1 MAALGTAVRARAL
14 SLEMKTLLFIAV
26 ISVLVFAVVY
36 PFVLLVL
43 TSFTVSEIHEPDRY
57 GFAHWRFALTDSNM
71 LGALWNSITTT
82 VARQAIAFP
91 IAIVIAWLIA
101 RTNMPGG
108 KSLEFFFW
116 IAFFLPSIPVI
127 QAWILIAEPTTGVLN
142 RGVAML
148 PFVPDK
154 GLFNIFSFWGIVWVH
169 LVSNTISIKVM
180 LMTPTFRNM
189 DASLEDASRI
199 SGAGSIRT
207 LFRVTVP
214 VMMPII
220 TTLALISTLRAF
232 QSFEVELIL
241 GTPIRFFVFGN
252 KIFSLIRADPPEF
265 GAAAGLSMLIL
276 VVMIPLIL
284 LHRYFAVRR
293 RYTTLTGQY
302 QPQVYNLR
310 KMKWPAFSMVLSLA
324 LLMTVIPGVFLLMG
338 TFMKLWG
345 YFDVPGG
352 PWTFDNWNVVLT
364 DRVFLRSVKNTLYM
378 SFGSATLAL
387 FMATM
392 VAYIV
397 VRIRSRLRGAVDFLI
412 WVPYA
417 LPGIVLSL
425 AWLTILL
432 KPSFLGLPFF
442 PNPLR
447 PLYGT
452 MFALILVSGL
462 SGLTTQTQIT
472 KANILQMGPDLED
485 ASTVSGAGFF
495 RTMRTIVLPL
505 LAPVLVLVWVLEF
518 VGSAGNAVIPAILA
532 TPDTRPLS
540 LLQLEHVQSGWQE
553 KAAVVGVI
561 LLFMTVGVAIVAR
574 MVGFRVGLERGRNRA
589 AANVIAPT

>member
-14 SLEMKTLLFIAV
+14 SLEMKTLLFIFV
-26 ISVLVFAVVY
+26 ISVLVFSVVY
-36 PFVLLVL
+36 PFLLLIL
-43 TSFTVSEIHEPDRY
+43 TSFNTAEIHEPNRY
-57 GFAHWRFALTDSNM
+57 GLAHWRFALSDPNM

-82 VARQAIAFP
+82 VARQVIAFP
-91 IAIVIAWLIA
+91 IAIVVAWLIA

-116 IAFFLPSIPVI
+116 IAFFLPGIPVV
-127 QAWILIAEPTTGVLN
+127 QAWILLAEPTTGVLN
-142 RGVAML
+142 RAFALL
-148 PFVPDK
+148 PFVSDRGP
-154 GLFNIFSFWGIVWVH
+154 FNIFSFWGIVWVH
-169 LVSNTISIKVM
+169 LVSNTISVKVM
-180 LMTPTFRNM
+180 LMTPSFRNM
-189 DASLEDASRI
+189 DAALEDASRI
-199 SGAGSIRT
+199 AGAGSLRT

-252 KIFSLIRADPPEF
+252 KIFTLLRDEPPEF
-265 GAAAGLSMLIL
+265 GAASALSIMIL
-276 VVMIPLIL
+276 LVMVPLIL
-284 LHRYFAVRR
+284 LHRYYAVRR
-293 RYTTLTGQY
+293 KYTTLSGQY
-302 QPQVYNLR
+302 QPQVLDLR
-310 KMKWPAFSMVLSLA
+310 KWKWPAFSAVFSLA
-324 LLMTVIPGVFLLMG
+324 MLMTVIPGVFLLMG

-345 YFDVPGG
+345 HFDIPSGS
-352 PWTFDNWNVVLT
+352 WTLDNWNVVLQ
-364 DRVFLRSVKNTLYM
+364 DRVFMRSLRNTLYM

-397 VRIRSRLRGAVDFLI
+397 VRIQSRLRATVDFLI

-432 KPSFLGLPFF
+432 ETAW
-442 PNPLR
+442 LR

-452 MFALILVSGL
+452 LFALILVSGL

-472 KANILQMGPDLED
+472 KANLLQMGTDLED

-495 RTMRTIVLPL
+495 RTMRLIVLPL

-532 TPDTRPLS
+532 TPASRPLS
-540 LLQLEHVQSGWQE
+540 LLQLEHIQSGWQE

-561 LLFMTVGVAIVAR
+561 LLFLTVGVAIVAR
-574 MVGFRVGLERGRNRA
+574 TVGFRLGLERGNRRIRA
-589 AANVIAPT
+589 ADTVAPM